1 MDNSEKTKAIRRIE
15 SLLDAG
21 SFIEI
26 GKEITARATD
36 FNLKEVETPGDGVI
50 TGYGMIDQNLVYV
63 YSQDAAVLGGAIGE
77 MHARKIT
84 AIYDM
89 AMKMGAPVIAL
100 LDSAGLRL
108 QEATDALEAF
118 GSIFKKQ
125 TMACGVVPQIS
136 AVFGSC
142 GGGLAVSSALADFTF
157 MEAQGKLFINSP
169 NAIAGN
175 EKSICNTSSA
185 EFQARESGT
194 VDYIG
199 SEAEIIGQIRQLVSI
214 LPGNNKDGAP
224 CSENGDDLNR
234 LTPAISGAYEDAG
247 ILLTQLSDGGRFI
260 ETKKDF
266 AKDMVTGFIKLNG
279 YTVGAVA
286 NRSKI
291 YNAQAETE
299 TVSDGS
305 LSAAAARKAADF
317 IRFCDAFSIP
327 ILTLTNVSGFAAT
340 KDNERNLTRE
350 AARLVYAFAE
360 ADVAKVNVIIGK
372 AYGTAYQIMNS
383 KSLGADIVYAWPDVQ
398 VGMMEAGM
406 AAKIIYAEEDMQ
418 TIKEKSAE
426 YQKLQTSP
434 QAAARRGFVDAII
447 APEETRKYL
456 IGAFEMLYTKR
467 EERPDKKH
475 GTV

>member
-50 TGYGMIDQNLVYV
+50 TGYGVIDQNLVYV
-63 YSQDAAVLGGAIGE
+63 YSQDAAVLGGAVGE
-77 MHARKIT
+77 MHAKKVI

-142 GGGLAVSSALADFTF
+142 GGGLAVSSDLADFTF
-157 MEAQGKLFINSP
+157 METQAKLFINSP

-175 EKSICNTSSA
+175 EKSKCDTSSA
-185 EFQARESGT
+185 EFRAGESGV
-194 VDYIG
+194 VDYVG
-199 SEAEIIGQIRQLVSI
+199 SEEEITAKIRQLVSI
-214 LPGNNKDGAP
+214 LPGNNKDGGSY
-224 CSENGDDLNR
+224 CESEDDLNR
-234 LTPAISGAYEDAG
+234 LIPDISRTYEDTA
-247 ILLTQLSDGGRFI
+247 IVLTQLSDGGQFI

-299 TVSDGS
+299 TISDGS
-305 LSAAAARKAADF
+305 LSGQAARKAADF

-327 ILTLTNVSGFAAT
+327 ILTLTNVSGFTAT
-340 KDNERNLTRE
+340 RDDEINLTRE

-360 ADVAKVNVIIGK
+360 AEVAKVNVIIGK
-372 AYGTAYQIMNS
+372 AYGTSYQIMNS
-383 KSLGADIVYAWPDVQ
+383 KSLGADMVYAWPDAQ
-398 VGMMEAGM
+398 IGMMEAEK
-406 AAKIIYAEEDMQ
+406 AAKVIYAEADMQ
-418 TIKEKSAE
+418 TIKEKTAE

-434 QAAARRGFVDAII
+434 LSAARRGYIDAII

-467 EERPDKKH
+467 EDRPAKKH